1 VDVIDLPETQQRSR
15 PRDATT
21 NLIRGSNL
29 LLFGRGLSVAVGM
42 VVQIIIVRYLSKE
55 DFGAFAYALSLV
67 SLAETISTFG
77 LDRAV
82 TRFLPIYEE
91 REEHAKVFGT
101 LVLVLSCVIG
111 LGLAMILAG
120 AGAHAIF
127 GDRIIGDHRAY
138 TLLAIMIVLGP
149 VQALDNIAMGMFA
162 VFTRPGAIFFR
173 KHILEPALQL
183 LVMILL
189 VMRHSPVGFLA
200 TGYVLAG
207 VAGMLVYAWMLYR
220 LLQDRGLLKRFRTYG
235 MSIPFR
241 EVFGFTL
248 PLLSSDL
255 LYGVMGTTDA
265 ILLDHFRGTLS
276 VGAFRV
282 VQPAAKM
289 NQFVMLSFT
298 ILFTPVAARY
308 FARKDRAGLRRA
320 YGQTVA
326 WMAILGFPIF
336 LLTFSLA
343 RPITSALFGSR
354 YESSAIIMALLS
366 LGYFVSTASGFNGL
380 TLKVVGKLRAIV
392 FINLFAL
399 VVNVVLNLVLIKHFG
414 AIGAAVGTTTTLLI
428 YNALKQMAVRM
439 VTGVKLFEDGR
450 LGMFVTMALTSVAVL
465 VIDLMVKP
473 PLLVGFAI
481 AAAGSL
487 VVLAQAR
494 HLLDINDAF
503 PELLRFRLIRIVFA
517 PKEHR

>member
-1 VDVIDLPETQQRSR
+1 MDVIERPATSRSR

-21 NLIRGSNL
+21 DLIRGSNL

-42 VVQIIIVRYLSKE
+42 AVQIIIVRYLSKE

-91 REEHAKVFGT
+91 RGENAKMFGT
-101 LVLVLSCVIG
+101 LLLVLSCVLG

-120 AGAHAIF
+120 AGAHAIW
-127 GDRIIGDHRAY
+127 GDKIIGDHRAY
-138 TLLAIMIVLGP
+138 MLLSILIVLGP

-162 VFTRPGAIFFR
+162 VFSRPGAIFFR

-183 LVMILL
+183 GVILL
-189 VMRHSPVGFLA
+189 LVLRHSPVGFLA
-200 TGYVLAG
+200 TGYMLAG

-220 LLQDRGLLKRFRTYG
+220 MLSDRGVFKRFRLSG
-235 MSIPFR
+235 IVVPIR
-241 EVFGFTL
+241 EVFSFTL

-265 ILLDHFRGTLS
+265 ILLEHFRGTIS

-308 FARKDRAGLRRA
+308 FARKDRDGMRRA
-320 YGQTVA
+320 YGQTVS

-343 RPITSALFGSR
+343 RPVTTALFGGQ
-354 YESSAIIMALLS
+354 YASSALIMALLS

-392 FINLFAL
+392 FINFFAL
-399 VVNVVLNLVLIKHFG
+399 ILNVALNLVLIRHFG
-414 AIGAAVGTTTTLLI
+414 AKGAAIGTTATLLV
-428 YNALKQMAVRM
+428 YNAMKQAAVRM
-439 VTGVKLFEDGR
+439 VTGVKLFEEGR
-450 LGMFVTMALTSVAVL
+450 RGMFLTMALMAAGLGLIDVL
-465 VIDLMVKP
+465 VKP
-473 PLLVGFAI
+473 PLFVGLGL
-481 AAAGSL
+481 AAAASL
-487 VVLAQAR
+487 VVLAQGR
-494 HLLDINDAF
+494 HLLDLNDAF
-503 PELLRFRLIRIVFA
+503 PELLRFKIIRIVFA

>member
-1 VDVIDLPETQQRSR
+1 MDVIER
-15 PRDATT
+15 PSSTTRKRPPDATT
-21 NLIRGSNL
+21 GLIRGSNL

-91 REEHAKVFGT
+91 HEEHAKMFGT
-101 LVLVLSCVIG
+101 LVLVLSSVLG

-127 GDRIIGDHRAY
+127 GDKIIGDHRAY
-138 TLLAIMIVLGP
+138 TLLAILIVLGP
-149 VQALDNIAMGMFA
+149 VQALDNVAMGMFA
-162 VFTRPGAIFFR
+162 VFSRPGAIFFR

-183 LVMILL
+183 LVIILL

-200 TGYVLAG
+200 TGYMLAG

-220 LLQDRGLLKRFRTYG
+220 MLSDRGAFKRFRTSG
-235 MSIPFR
+235 LSIPFR

-265 ILLDHFRGTLS
+265 ILLEHFRGTLS

-308 FARKDRAGLRRA
+308 FARKDRDGLRRA
-320 YGQTVA
+320 YGQTVS
-326 WMAILGFPIF
+326 WMAMLAFPIF

-343 RPITSALFGSR
+343 RPVTTALFGGQYS
-354 YESSAIIMALLS
+354 SSAIIMSLLS

-392 FINLFAL
+392 VINLFAL
-399 VVNVVLNLVLIKHFG
+399 VANVVLNLVLIKHFG
-414 AIGAAVGTTTTLLI
+414 ATGAAIGTTASLLVH
-428 YNALKQMAVRM
+428 NALKQMAVRM
-439 VTGVKLFEDGR
+439 VTGVKLFDDGR
-450 LGMFVTMALTSVAVL
+450 RGMFVTMTLTAAAVG
-465 VIDLMVKP
+465 VIDVLVKP
-473 PLLVGFAI
+473 PLMVGFALAI
-481 AAAGSL
+481 AGSL
-487 VVLAQAR
+487 VVLAQGR
-494 HLLDINDAF
+494 HLLDVNDAF
-503 PELLRFRLIRIVFA
+503 PELLRFRLIRAVFV